1 MIKTNLFKN
10 FTTKHYLLIGFIL
23 LINLL
28 QAAFTGLHIDEGYYW
43 IYSKDLA
50 WGYFDHPPM
59 VALLVH
65 LGDLISHSQLGIR
78 LFMLL
83 LTTVT
88 SILIIR
94 EIGEKN
100 DVWFLTLF
108 ILSFPLFHTHIGGF
122 MALPDIPLVFFSLL
136 FFLGYRRFLEKED
149 LPTSILLGFI
159 AAAMIYSKY
168 HAFLIL
174 GFTTLSNL
182 KLLKSKYFWL
192 IIVITSILLTPHMLW
207 QVENGFPSFKYHIY
221 SRTKP
226 LQLKYVFNNI
236 TSQIAVLGPLTFF
249 LIITGL
255 TRFRVMKSDFRR
267 GMIFNILGFYIF
279 FFIVSF
285 KNRIEAHWTVAIT
298 PLIMIATY
306 PAIAGDP
313 RLKKWFKRLGTVS
326 LVLIM
331 IVRIY
336 IAANFIPMIGRTKS
350 SFYKR
355 EATLSQVKTMSHG
368 LQVASFNNFAFPGI
382 YEFYEGD
389 EVLHLASP
397 TYRYCQFNLSQD
409 QHRFDGDTLFV
420 IVPRHMVGNPSDRI
434 RLPSNKLVGVRYIY
448 NFQSLE
454 SLLLKPNGITKKDSL
469 LTINIRLQNNS
480 GKTIFFRHPSEPDI
494 CLMQDKH
501 ELLAVHLEHFAE
513 KLDNG
518 QNLDISI
525 SIPLHKLDK
534 EQPLSV
540 YTRSKDGY
548 RGEMISVKSF

>member
-1 MIKTNLFKN
+1 MTKINLFRD
-10 FTTKHYLLIGFIL
+10 FTAKHYLLIGFIL
-23 LINLL
+23 LINLM

-59 VALLVH
+59 VALLIH

-78 LFMLL
+78 LFMVL
-83 LTTVT
+83 LTTAT
-88 SILIIR
+88 SVMIIR
-94 EIGEKN
+94 EIKEK
-100 DVWFLTLF
+100 DDIWFLTLF
-108 ILSFPLFHTHIGGF
+108 MMSFPLFHTHIGGF
-122 MALPDIPLVFFSLL
+122 LALPDIPLVFFSLL
-136 FFLGYRRFLEKED
+136 FFLVYKRFLEKED

-192 IIVITSILLTPHMLW
+192 VVALTAILLVPHMLW

-236 TSQIAVLGPLTFF
+236 ISQLIVLGPLTFF
-249 LIITGL
+249 LIILGL

-267 GMIFNILGFYIF
+267 GIIFNILGFYIF
-279 FFIVSF
+279 FFIISF
-285 KNRIEAHWTVAIT
+285 KDRIEAHWTVAIT

-306 PAIAGDP
+306 PVISGDP
-313 RLKKWFKRLGTVS
+313 KLKKWFKRLATVS
-326 LVLIM
+326 FILFM
-331 IVRIY
+331 AARFY
-336 IAANFIPMIGRTKS
+336 IAADFIPMIGHTKS
-350 SFYKR
+350 AFYKR
-355 EATLSQVKTMSHG
+355 TATLNEIKEMSHG
-368 LQVASFNNFAFPGI
+368 LQVASFSNFAFPGV

-397 TYRYCQFNLSQD
+397 SYRYCQFDLTQD

-420 IVPRHMVGNPSDRI
+420 IVPRHMAGDPSGLT
-434 RLPSNKLVGVRYIY
+434 RLPSNKLVGIRYIF

-454 SLLLKPNGITKKDSL
+454 RLLLKPENTVKNGSL
-469 LTINIRLQNNS
+469 MTINIRLQNNC
-480 GKTIFFRHPSEPDI
+480 GKTIFFRHPSEPAI
-494 CLMQDKH
+494 CLMQDEN
-501 ELLAVHLEHFAE
+501 ELLAVPLEHFAE

-518 QNLDISI
+518 KDLDITI
-525 SIPLHKLDK
+525 SIPKDKLDK

-540 YTRSKDGY
+540 YTRSKNGY
-548 RGEMISVKSF
+548 RGEVISLKSF